1 MLLLSLKKVGIMMIL
16 TFFISTIY
24 WKFIGKNDLQ

>member
-16 TFFISTIY
+16 TFFYFHDLLEIY
-24 WKFIGKNDLQ
+24 WKK